1 MLRNVLFNE
10 SRYSSQV
17 IPRRNVTENVEIV
30 MKWNF
35 IRLEGL
41 FEKESRLSQSIG
53 MDLKWKDD
61 YLVWDP
67 SLYGGKSY
75 LTASG
80 KEVWTPDFTI
90 FNRLESS
97 FLSDGLQAEKLL
109 VKYDG
114 TINAQPYGELSTI
127 CNADTVS
134 FPADCTKCK
143 IIIGASVV
151 SQQHIFIW
159 DENESLTGFE
169 DNKDSHAF
177 WEIWR
182 LEKMPI
188 VASFAEIHIYLLR
201 LPAHYIYNIVIP
213 ASALSILAVLAF
225 FIPIEEGERLGF
237 GMTIFLSFMVL
248 MLQVSSI
255 LPENSK
261 SVSAVGKYFL
271 QLTCSSFVA
280 VFNSVVLSYFGSR
293 SEIPKYTCPPTSI
306 QPTSDDSFC
315 KRDQVI
321 ALNNQ
326 QVDTGDNKPETLQQH
341 DNARNKWKI
350 IAYKRLRKYFRPLP
364 IFDWVTLL
372 SCFITTVCAHVE
384 LLNVM
389 NNSTCSDVE

>member
-1 MLRNVLFNE
+1 MNCLETINHELILRNVLFNE

-41 FEKESRLSQSIG
+41 FEKEARLSQSIG

-97 FLSDGLQAEKLL
+97 FLSDGLQAEKVL

-127 CNADTVS
+127 CNADTAS
-134 FPADCTKCK
+134 FPADCTKCN

-151 SQQHIFIW
+151 SQQHIFVW

-182 LEKMPI
+182 LEKLPI

-201 LPAHYIYNIVIP
+201 LPAHYINNIVIP

-248 MLQVSSI
+248 MLQM
-255 LPENSK
+255 
-261 SVSAVGKYFL
+261 
-271 QLTCSSFVA
+271 T
-280 VFNSVVLSYFGSR
+280 VF
-293 SEIPKYTCPPTSI
+293 I
-306 QPTSDDSFC
+306 
-315 KRDQVI
+315 KRPSHDFNDQQEV
-321 ALNNQ
+321 
-326 QVDTGDNKPETLQQH
+326 TGDTKQEPLEQH
-341 DNARNKWKI
+341 DNTTNYWKI
-350 IAYKRLRKYFRPLP
+350 IAYQRLMKYFRPLQ
-364 IFDWVTLL
+364 IFDLVTLL

-384 LLNVM
+384 LFNVM
-389 NNSTCSDVE
+389 NIITYSNVE